1 MIPWP
6 MASQL
11 KVRSEKCRSR
21 ASEERAILA
30 VTCLA
35 AFLFFNSFGS
45 IGVALPMIQK
55 QFGNS
60 LAEIQWISL
69 MGVVTI
75 SSLSFCFGRAGG
87 IFGQRRIYKIGVS
100 LYAAG
105 AGLGAISTSFV
116 QLLSARAVMAVG
128 LAMALPMSTA
138 ILADAFESDRR
149 GQMLGLFAAAIAIGR
164 MTGPAVGGLLLQ
176 FGGWPWV
183 FWMNFIVGTGVTVA
197 VIKIFHGPGRQRPEP
212 FDVAGSIALLFG
224 YPALLLGLTFGARL
238 GWASAAA
245 AACFVI
251 AALGLASFVRIE
263 LGAAR
268 PLVDV
273 RLFRRKM
280 LARALAAVA
289 LSHLIYNP
297 IALCAPLYLQN
308 VLSAP
313 AILTGLILAVLPLST
328 ALAAPLSGRLADRHD
343 ASTVSAIGLAVIVV
357 GIACY
362 AGLGIASPFAAVA
375 AVLFML
381 GAGVGFFTPANQKA
395 AFATIERDDYGVLA
409 AMLSSFGTAAGTI
422 GTAVTVALMEMAG
435 GEALWMEPATFAAA
449 QSFAFACLA
458 PIGILAL
465 FIAGNRFRLST
476 GTAASG

>member
-1 MIPWP
+1 
-6 MASQL
+6 
-11 KVRSEKCRSR
+11 
-21 ASEERAILA
+21 
-30 VTCLA
+30 
-35 AFLFFNSFGS
+35 
-45 IGVALPMIQK
+45 
-55 QFGNS
+55 
-60 LAEIQWISL
+60 
-69 MGVVTI
+69 
-75 SSLSFCFGRAGG
+75 
-87 IFGQRRIYKIGVS
+87 
-100 LYAAG
+100 
-105 AGLGAISTSFV
+105 
-116 QLLSARAVMAVG
+116 
-128 LAMALPMSTA
+128 
-138 ILADAFESDRR
+138 
-149 GQMLGLFAAAIAIGR
+149 
-164 MTGPAVGGLLLQ
+164 
-176 FGGWPWV
+176 
-183 FWMNFIVGTGVTVA
+183 
-197 VIKIFHGPGRQRPEP
+197 
-212 FDVAGSIALLFG
+212 
-224 YPALLLGLTFGARL
+224 
-238 GWASAAA
+238 
-245 AACFVI
+245 
-251 AALGLASFVRIE
+251 
-263 LGAAR
+263 
-268 PLVDV
+268 
-273 RLFRRKM
+273 
-280 LARALAAVA
+280 LAAVA